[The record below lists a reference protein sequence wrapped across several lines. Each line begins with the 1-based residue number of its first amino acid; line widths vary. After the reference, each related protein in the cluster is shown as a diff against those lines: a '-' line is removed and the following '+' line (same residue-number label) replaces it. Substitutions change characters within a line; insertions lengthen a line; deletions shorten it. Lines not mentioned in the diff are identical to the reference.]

1 MERAEIFHYCP
12 RCRID
17 KIQKN
22 NDGSIHCLQCNLTL
36 FFNAASPAT
45 AAIILNKEGKILLQ
59 KRGLNP
65 GKGKW
70 DLPGGFML
78 SGETAEEGVK
88 REVKEEVGIEI
99 YDLVYFSSAANIY
112 AYQEIDYPTIDLC
125 FIATTKEIPKPQDQ
139 EVWHA
144 VFLAPEEVDLQKI
157 AFPSVRLFLE
167 KYLKQIKS

>member
-1 MERAEIFHYCP
+1 M
-12 RCRID
+12 
-17 KIQKN
+17 
-22 NDGSIHCLQCNLTL
+22 
-36 FFNAASPAT
+36 
-45 AAIILNKEGKILLQ
+45 
-59 KRGLNP
+59 
-65 GKGKW
+65 
-70 DLPGGFML
+70 
-78 SGETAEEGVK
+78 
-88 REVKEEVGIEI
+88 GIEI